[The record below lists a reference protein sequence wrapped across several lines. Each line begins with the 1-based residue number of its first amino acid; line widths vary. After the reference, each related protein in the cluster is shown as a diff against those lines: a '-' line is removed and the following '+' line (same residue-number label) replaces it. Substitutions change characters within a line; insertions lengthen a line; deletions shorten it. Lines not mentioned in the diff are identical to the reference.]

1 MSQQELTGREREL
14 LGSEIISTRTDE
26 RGVIKFINPVFTQVT
41 GFGKD
46 DSIGKP
52 HNLIRHPD
60 VPRAVYFLLWDQ
72 IKNRKEKFFAVTKN
86 VCKNGDHY
94 WTIGYFQP
102 EMGADG
108 EIKGFRSTRHGLHE
122 PKLKGEFDQVYKQV
136 REEEI
141 KQPRPKQIEAGL
153 EALNKWLK
161 KAGYEN
167 YEAWAKRTL

>member
-1 MSQQELTGREREL
+1 MSQQELSGREREL

-26 RGVIKFINPVFTQVT
+26 RGVIKFVNPVFTQVS
-41 GFGKD
+41 GYSKEEALD
-46 DSIGKP
+46 KP
-52 HNLIRHPD
+52 HNIIRHPD

-72 IKNRKEKFFAVTKN
+72 IKNRRERFFAVTKN

-102 EMGADG
+102 EIGPGG
-108 EIKGFRSTRHGLHE
+108 EIKGFRSTRHGLHQ

-136 REEEI
+136 REEEL
-141 KQPRPKQIEAGL
+141 KHPRPKQIEAGL
-153 EALNKWLK
+153 DALTKWLK
-161 KAGYEN
+161 KNGYAD